1 MNSECNKELSRE
13 DMAMKIKAYQF
24 AVTDISLYLNTHP
37 EDEKHFAYTKNIVK
51 C

>member
-24 AVTDISLYLNTHP
+24 AVTDISYIFIF
-37 EDEKHFAYTKNIVK
+37 KHTSRG
-51 C
+51 